1 MSRTGKSLAS
11 LVALLVLVFA
21 LDIRDLAER
30 VGAPIPG
37 FPFAFGGAAMDN
49 LLAVL
54 AAVLAAAW
62 LGRGAGTLSRRLGL
76 HGHGARGPLLVL
88 LATVPTWLVLAWQ
101 GTLAK
106 GLAALPLFWLA
117 LAFPFAEEVL
127 YRGFGYVFVHRTLRW
142 PRWLALLVQALAF
155 GFIHWWSMGFGT
167 GEALTVFAIT
177 GLGGLVMGVLD
188 ALDGDTIWS
197 GLVFHVSL
205 NASWN
210 VFAVADDA
218 AGGGWTIGV
227 RLFSAALAIGLLAWS
242 RRSRRG
248 RTVAM

>member
-1 MSRTGKSLAS
+1 MSRTGKRLAS

-30 VGAPIPG
+30 VGTPIPG

-54 AAVLAAAW
+54 ATVLAAAW
-62 LGRGAGTLSRRLGL
+62 LGRGAGTLSRSLGL

-106 GLAALPLFWLA
+106 DLAALPLFWLA

-205 NASWN
+205 NASWS

-218 AGGGWTIGV
+218 AGGGWTIGM

-248 RTVAM
+248 RAIAM

>member
-1 MSRTGKSLAS
+1 MSKTRMWLTS

-30 VGAPIPG
+30 IGAPIPG

-49 LLAVL
+49 LLALLV
-54 AAVLAAAW
+54 AVLAAAV
-62 LGRGAGTLSRRLGL
+62 LGRGGATLPRRLGL
-76 HGHGARGPLLVL
+76 QGHGARGPLLVL

-106 GLAALPLFWLA
+106 DLAALPLFWLA

-142 PRWLALLVQALAF
+142 PRWLALGLQALAF
-155 GFIHWWSMGFGT
+155 GFIHWWSMGFGG
-167 GEALTVFAIT
+167 GEALTVFALT
-177 GLGGLVMGVLD
+177 GLGGLVMGALD

-197 GLVFHVSL
+197 GLAFHVSL
-205 NASWN
+205 NASWS

-218 AGGGWTIGV
+218 VGGGWTIGV
-227 RLFSAALAIGLLAWS
+227 RVFSAALAIGLLAWC
-242 RRSRRG
+242 RRPRRG
-248 RTVAM
+248 RAIAM

>member
-1 MSRTGKSLAS
+1 MSRTQKMFAS
-11 LVALLVLVFA
+11 LMAVLVLVFA

-30 VGAPIPG
+30 VGTPIPG

-54 AAVLAAAW
+54 VAALAAWA
-62 LGRGAGTLSRRLGL
+62 LGRAGGALHRRLGL
-76 HGHGARGPLLVL
+76 RWHGARGPLLVL

-101 GTLAK
+101 GTLAED
-106 GLAALPLFWLA
+106 LAALPLFWLA

-142 PRWLALLVQALAF
+142 PRWLALGLQALAF
-155 GFIHWWSMGFGT
+155 GFIHWWSMGFGG
-167 GEALTVFAIT
+167 GEALTVFALT
-177 GLGGLVMGVLD
+177 GLGGLVMGALD

-197 GLVFHVSL
+197 GLAFHVSL

-218 AGGGWTIGV
+218 VGGGWTIGV
-227 RLFSAALAIGLLAWS
+227 RVFSAALAIGLLAWG
-242 RRSRRG
+242 RRPRRG
-248 RTVAM
+248 RAIGM

>member
-1 MSRTGKSLAS
+1 MSRTQTMLAS

-30 VGAPIPG
+30 AGTPIPG

-49 LLAVL
+49 LLAAL
-54 AAVLAAAW
+54 AAVLAAGA
-62 LGRGAGTLSRRLGL
+62 LGRGGGALHRWLGL
-76 HGHGARGPLLVL
+76 GWHGARGPLLVL
-88 LATVPTWLVLAWQ
+88 LATLPTWLLLAWQ
-101 GTLAK
+101 GTLASD
-106 GLAALPLFWLA
+106 LALLPLFWLA

-127 YRGFGYVFVHRTLRW
+127 YRGFGYVFVHRTLCW
-142 PRWLALLVQALAF
+142 PRWLALGLQALAF
-155 GFIHWWSMGFGT
+155 GFIHWWSMGFGS

-188 ALDGDTIWS
+188 SLDGDTIWS

-205 NASWN
+205 NASWS

-218 AGGGWTIGV
+218 AGGAWTIGV
-227 RLFSAALAIGLLAWS
+227 RLFSAALAIALLVWARRQRSS
-242 RRSRRG
+242 RTAG
-248 RTVAM
+248 M